1 MADCSVSTSNALKT
15 LVQHSTSQAG
25 PSYAQRP
32 VQGARMDARMNGN
45 GMRENQNSSSQ
56 AAFFGQKPQLRPQH
70 SQPVPFDLSLMRTN
84 LPMAQ
89 PHSDWADAFLQTPQ
103 IEHQNMPYSVNEFM
117 ASNIATQSRSIHA
130 HKTDQLPQMVQFR
143 QNQAM
148 PRFAPASTFN
158 PMYERPQ
165 PLAMQ
170 SVKTANDLLFDQAF
184 EEAAANATSVSSLPV
199 ETLKQTENT
208 LVDIQGP
215 DADTLLQK
223 TAAHLIETVD
233 GATNPKFANSKFLE
247 FMKAIRDGEVGIEG
261 NQVVEKSGG
270 ESSSAKQAPLSVSDA
285 WVKEVGG
292 LQGSS
297 GFYMNDDEMFGLSE
311 EQQRPLEWATDFTAS
326 TADAVTDENQFLGDG
341 GETMM
346 EEAFREFY
354 NETGTGPAA
363 QRLTSLPPGLLGARD
378 REWEELTQK
387 WRENEAQYEQG
398 LRAGP
403 QPRVQQRFSMDL
415 SDSYDFIPANPYIL
429 KPIEK
434 LRDLSTHRNLSESI
448 LSLEAAVQLDPSDAT
463 AWKNLGLRQQENEN
477 EVAAINALRKAS
489 ELDPTLVDSWIA
501 LAVSYTNE
509 SLFSE
514 AYKALGSWIQHNQQ
528 YSHLF
533 SQKSSINNPHEFL
546 TQVYLS
552 AARQSSSRDL
562 DAGIQMG
569 LGVLFNISSEHEKA
583 MDCFQACL
591 RAQPDDYMLWNKL
604 GATLANSKNATKA
617 LEAYDRALQ
626 LNPDFLRARYNV
638 AIALIQLGSYTDAAE
653 HLVSVLEAQ
662 ERNVADIVG
671 EDSSFDEE
679 KLWQLHS
686 LSSGSTWNTLSMIMD
701 RYLNRPDLA
710 RAADQKD
717 LSAFRK

>member
-1 MADCSVSTSNALKT
+1 MADCSVSNSNALKT

-45 GMRENQNSSSQ
+45 GMRENQNSTQ
-56 AAFFGQKPQLRPQH
+56 AAFFGQTSQLLRPQH
-70 SQPVPFDLSLMRTN
+70 SQPAPFDLSLMRTN

-103 IEHQNMPYSVNEFM
+103 MEHQNTPYSVNEFI
-117 ASNIATQSRSIHA
+117 ASNMATQSRSIHA
-130 HKTDQLPQMVQFR
+130 HKTEQLPQMAQFR
-143 QNQAM
+143 QNQTI
-148 PRFAPASTFN
+148 PRFAPASNFN

-165 PLAMQ
+165 P
-170 SVKTANDLLFDQAF
+170 QASDRNT
-184 EEAAANATSVSSLPV
+184 ETNRKPPCRYSRPRCRRAA
-199 ETLKQTENT
+199 
-208 LVDIQGP
+208 
-215 DADTLLQK
+215 
-223 TAAHLIETVD
+223 
-233 GATNPKFANSKFLE
+233 SKNCSAFNRNGRRR
-247 FMKAIRDGEVGIEG
+247 IRDGEVGIEG

-270 ESSSAKQAPLSVSDA
+270 ESSAAKQAPLSVSDA

-311 EQQRPLEWATDFTAS
+311 EQQQPLEWATDFTAS

-415 SDSYDFIPANPYIL
+415 SHSYDFIPANPYIL

-509 SLFSE
+509 NLFSE
-514 AYKALGSWIQHNQQ
+514 AYKALESWIQHNQQ

-533 SQKSSINNPHEFL
+533 SQKSGINNPHEVL

-662 ERNVADIVG
+662 ERNVAGIVG